1 MTLQTLKVL
10 RSFLN
15 QPRECFA
22 GSEISKQT
30 GMLSGTVYPILLRLE
45 QAGWLES
52 EWETADPVLLSRP
65 RRRLYRL
72 TGLGIGRASAALDEL
87 GIRDARL
94 SWAF

>member
-1 MTLQTLKVL
+1 
-10 RSFLN
+10 
-15 QPRECFA
+15 
-22 GSEISKQT
+22 
-30 GMLSGTVYPILLRLE
+30 MLSGTVYPILLRLE